1 MNTVFAAVSMF
12 VSAQQSACAAFSC
25 PDAANGM
32 IIIMDASLLLASIF
46 VLSIALLLGLL
57 ALLAD
62 SCPERRAA

>member
-1 MNTVFAAVSMF
+1 MNTVFAAMSMS

-46 VLSIALLLGLL
+46 VLSIALLGLL
-57 ALLAD
+57 GLLAD
-62 SCPERRAA
+62 SCSGRRTA